1 MFSFV
6 ARACGCAGDRP
17 GNAGSRPWLNFGTV
31 ANMLLF
37 AATAAAPN
45 PAFSSAIASAASL
58 VIFAL
63 SFGLFRFFPKYFY
76 EMKFDGGHL
85 LGILVIIAGVFLLA
99 RSQ

>member
-1 MFSFV
+1 MQAV
-6 ARACGCAGDRP
+6 AIG
-17 GNAGSRPWLNFGTV
+17 LTFGTV